1 MVPKRTTCV
10 SYSLLSVAWLKV
22 TEGDRG
28 HTSYPIADTSDSGG
42 ASTKLGDGID
52 RSSIMMRHQEY
63 SASEW
68 KSLKEE
74 ISVLRAENMELKK
87 ANAQL
92 FADNQNLRGS
102 KVE

>member
-1 MVPKRTTCV
+1 
-10 SYSLLSVAWLKV
+10 
-22 TEGDRG
+22 
-28 HTSYPIADTSDSGG
+28 
-42 ASTKLGDGID
+42 
-52 RSSIMMRHQEY
+52 MMRHQEY